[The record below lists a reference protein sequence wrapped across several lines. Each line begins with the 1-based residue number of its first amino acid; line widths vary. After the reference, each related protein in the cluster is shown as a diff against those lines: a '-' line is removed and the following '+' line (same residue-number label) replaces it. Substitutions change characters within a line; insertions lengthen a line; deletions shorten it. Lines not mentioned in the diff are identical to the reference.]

1 MGFLLGK
8 AGDVGHP
15 GVPFVDLPDNV
26 DTEYGSVG
34 RVDEL
39 PELQC
44 HTRHGPI
51 PLDGF
56 SHVLGDDHHSH
67 HLVVH
72 VALGGDVHQKVPDL
86 VGFRAELE
94 LVVGRSLSVVQG
106 LFEDGPDGISNVREN
121 KGVHQQTTKGVLFSV
136 SGDFCGLVV
145 PFVDVSIGIDPKNRS
160 VGGIDQFSQFV
171 GRGLDGQKFGETLGH
186 VASDKNR
193 THDLHLC
200 VVPRGSVRNDVPG
213 FVPWW
218 LLFLLLLF
226 LSVVGVVGCRA
237 RLLLFFSRGI
247 VGGAAFAAVLDRQME
262 LRCRSAPAGL
272 RQDRCKGFAEQGW
285 CRTVHRGACRSDG
298 QESGIVQKR
307 TSHRG
312 FLGNARKVFHLV
324 VPFVDP
330 SGSIHTEQDGID
342 GFEERAIVLV
352 LVVLVA
358 VCIVVGIGMTR
369 WCWWC
374 FVHRQPRFLELAQ
387 RGCWYLA
394 KELAAVFDCCRGG
407 PVRGGRHRRRGDRRG
422 RGRQRYRGHHRR
434 GLVGFCFL
442 QQQRRAFGHG
452 RQDAAFRRHANGM
465 GNADQGPGRCL
476 KGEGGRNKRR
486 STVVVVVVAAV
497 VVVLPAGGHPSGAL
511 GMVVA
516 NHKDYP
522 GHSSFA
528 AAVVV
533 CCWSPVLLARNNTKL
548 ELWQQIYHEFLC
560 GSRRYPRIVSGSHF
574 VAGSFPPGDARSF

>member
-226 LSVVGVVGCRA
+226 FG
-237 RLLLFFSRGI
+237 
-247 VGGAAFAAVLDRQME
+247 
-262 LRCRSAPAGL
+262 
-272 RQDRCKGFAEQGW
+272 
-285 CRTVHRGACRSDG
+285 
-298 QESGIVQKR
+298 
-307 TSHRG
+307 
-312 FLGNARKVFHLV
+312 
-324 VPFVDP
+324 
-330 SGSIHTEQDGID
+330 
-342 GFEERAIVLV
+342 
-352 LVVLVA
+352 
-358 VCIVVGIGMTR
+358 CIVVVFLLLLVSFCLCIG
-369 WCWWC
+369 
-374 FVHRQPRFLELAQ
+374 
-387 RGCWYLA
+387 
-394 KELAAVFDCCRGG
+394 VFCSSGLNT
-407 PVRGGRHRRRGDRRG
+407 G
-422 RGRQRYRGHHRR
+422 RGK
-434 GLVGFCFL
+434 VT
-442 QQQRRAFGHG
+442 
-452 RQDAAFRRHANGM
+452 AAS
-465 GNADQGPGRCL
+465 
-476 KGEGGRNKRR
+476 GG
-486 STVVVVVVAAV
+486 
-497 VVVLPAGGHPSGAL
+497 
-511 GMVVA
+511 
-516 NHKDYP
+516 D
-522 GHSSFA
+522 
-528 AAVVV
+528 
-533 CCWSPVLLARNNTKL
+533 
-548 ELWQQIYHEFLC
+548 
-560 GSRRYPRIVSGSHF
+560 
-574 VAGSFPPGDARSF
+574 